1 MAGPDDPR
9 TGAVA
14 LQRFGLGPRPGQGE
28 AMRRE
33 ARDRL
38 LAELEKGGAPQP
50 PGAPFPGVTEIGRAL
65 FAFEDQQKIE
75 REAKRAAMPTGPE
88 NPQGMQVA
96 GVAPMAGP
104 DRPGAEARPASQN
117 ETARAA
123 RPRPDEPA
131 LPFRTYRDE
140 VKARVDLALAAE
152 TGFGERLTMFWSNHF
167 CIGATKSNIGRIM
180 AGVYEREAIRPHVF
194 GRFEDMLIA
203 AESHPA
209 MLDFL
214 DNRQSIGPNSPAGR
228 RRGRGLNEN
237 LAREIMELHTLGIS
251 GGYSQGD
258 VTNLARIL
266 TGWTMAGRDGRL
278 DRPGGEEHPAVLGA
292 ARPVARG
299 GREPGLREGVGE
311 IGADG
316 GAFGDDRRA
325 MDQGR
330 DLAHR
335 VDRLVGRPLHRLAE
349 ADDLG
354 TVGLAELLHHPA
366 GDAAARHRVGVEH
379 EFVGHGVSFRD
390 GLVSI
395 LRPWRADVRSASP
408 DACASTCYRP
418 GEAGRGAWTNHSRQR
433 ACPSAADA

>member
-14 LQRFGLGPRPGQGE
+14 LQRFGLGPWPGQGE

-140 VKARVDLALAAE
+140 VKARVDQAKAKVVDGELKVE
-152 TGFGERLTMFWSNHF
+152 T
-167 CIGATKSNIGRIM
+167 
-180 AGVYEREAIRPHVF
+180 
-194 GRFEDMLIA
+194 
-203 AESHPA
+203 
-209 MLDFL
+209 
-214 DNRQSIGPNSPAGR
+214 
-228 RRGRGLNEN
+228 
-237 LAREIMELHTLGIS
+237 
-251 GGYSQGD
+251 
-258 VTNLARIL
+258 
-266 TGWTMAGRDGRL
+266 
-278 DRPGGEEHPAVLGA
+278 
-292 ARPVARG
+292 
-299 GREPGLREGVGE
+299 
-311 IGADG
+311 
-316 GAFGDDRRA
+316 AFK
-325 MDQGR
+325 
-330 DLAHR
+330 
-335 VDRLVGRPLHRLAE
+335 
-349 ADDLG
+349 
-354 TVGLAELLHHPA
+354 
-366 GDAAARHRVGVEH
+366 
-379 EFVGHGVSFRD
+379 
-390 GLVSI
+390 
-395 LRPWRADVRSASP
+395 
-408 DACASTCYRP
+408 
-418 GEAGRGAWTNHSRQR
+418 
-433 ACPSAADA
+433 